1 MRIWIPCLAVLLS
14 CKPSG
19 GNEEVALP
27 NVAPD
32 TVVVSWSVISR
43 SADRRSSHVVLE
55 ASRDLITTS
64 RSPNGTMMT
73 VSRTVSEEEYAKLV
87 GALRDLDCCS
97 LTSTA
102 EERSYPSE
110 AKPQLE
116 INLGDSR
123 CEIELWDRQWHEG
136 RARDCGF
143 AFAQIHGNGFVPDP
157 PVDESAP

>member
-1 MRIWIPCLAVLLS
+1 MRIWFLCVAVLLS
-14 CKPSG
+14 CKPRESDK
-19 GNEEVALP
+19 EVALP
-27 NVAPD
+27 EVSPD

-64 RSPNGTMMT
+64 RSPDGTMMT
-73 VSRTVSEEEYAKLV
+73 VSSTVSKDGYAKLL
-87 GALRDLDCCS
+87 GALRELDCCS

-116 INLGDSR
+116 INLGDRR
-123 CEIELWDRQWHEG
+123 CEIELWDRQWREG
-136 RARDCGF
+136 RAKECGF

-157 PVDESAP
+157 PVDESSP